1 MKSIRKIIRKTI
13 EENYNS
19 LIKEIE
25 VAQGLDLTQE
35 DLNEILKGYIE
46 AAFWTEEERL
56 REDYEE
62 SSYDE
67 DEYNEDEED
76 EDESEI
82 DKLIRLKNQFERLP
96 FDSFI
101 SQDLDEDSK
110 IDSYLDIKKFIN
122 LAGKEAVEEA
132 IEDQGLFRLGMD
144 IWLTRNGH
152 GSGFFDHSYDD
163 DNEKKLMD
171 AARSLKEKYLY
182 IGDDNKIHLS

>member
-110 IDSYLDIKKFIN
+110 IDSYLDIKKFIS

>member
-1 MKSIRKIIRKTI
+1 MKNIRTIIRKIIS
-13 EENYNS
+13 ENFS
-19 LIKEIE
+19 SMIDEIK
-25 VAQGLDLTQE
+25 VAQGLELSQE
-35 DLNEILKGYIE
+35 DLNEILKGYLE

-101 SQDLDEDSK
+101 SQGLDEDSK

-182 IGDDNKIHLS
+182 IGDDNKLHL

>member
-1 MKSIRKIIRKTI
+1 M
-13 EENYNS
+13 
-19 LIKEIE
+19 
-25 VAQGLDLTQE
+25 
-35 DLNEILKGYIE
+35 NEILNGYLE

-56 REDYEE
+56 KEDYEE

-110 IDSYLDIKKFIN
+110 IDSYLDIKKFIS

-152 GSGFFDHSYDD
+152 GPGFFDHSYDD

>member
-1 MKSIRKIIRKTI
+1 MKSIRKIIRKI
-13 EENYNS
+13 ISESYQS
-19 LIKEIE
+19 MIDEIE
-25 VAQGLDLTQE
+25 VAKGLDLTQE
-35 DLNEILKGYIE
+35 ELNEILKGYIE

-56 REDYEE
+56 RDDYEE

-67 DEYNEDEED
+67 DEYNEDEGE
-76 EDESEI
+76 EGESEI

-96 FDSFI
+96 FESFI
-101 SQDLDEDSK
+101 SQGLDEDSK

-182 IGDDNKIHLS
+182 IGDDNKLHF